1 MIEEALHYRSF
12 PLPKMSSLLPV
23 QVYGLKVPA
32 GDVMIPAIAD
42 FPATVSTRAP
52 AIFDLDIEI
61 GQLTSQLQF
70 RITMA
75 AIDPSAVPEHTG
87 TVNGDTKS
95 RATLKLV
102 YDASPGQDSDLDSD
116 EGSEEEEKLLKA
128 LLAGRE
134 SEDEDEDEEP
144 SSDDEE
150 ENGGPSDPSKTKKAR
165 KEAAMQ
171 QLMEALEA
179 QNEIEDE
186 MEVHKPT
193 KVNGVIKQP
202 KADNGKGK
210 GKATAQDLEDGK
222 LEDDTEDSIDGMEE
236 VVVCTLD
243 PEKVGDHCWTSFALG
258 SMLNMSV

>member
-1 MIEEALHYRSF
+1 
-12 PLPKMSSLLPV
+12 MSSLLSV

-42 FPATVSTRAP
+42 FPATVSTKVP
-52 AIFDLDIEI
+52 AAFVCSLEI
-61 GQLTSQLQF
+61 GQLTIQLQF

-75 AIDPSAVPEHTG
+75 AIDPSAAPEHTG
-87 TVNGDTKS
+87 NVNGDTKS

-102 YDASPGQDSDLDSD
+102 YDTNPGEDSDLDSD
-116 EGSEEEEKLLKA
+116 EGTEEEEELLKA

-150 ENGGPSDPSKTKKAR
+150 VNGGPSDPSKTKKAR

-171 QLMEALEA
+171 QLLEALET

-193 KVNGVIKQP
+193 KVNGVIKQS
-202 KADNGKGK
+202 KDDNGKGK
-210 GKATAQDLEDGK
+210 GKATAQDLEDDN
-222 LEDDTEDSIDGMEE
+222 LEDDSEDSIDGMEE

-243 PEKVGDHCWTSFALG
+243 PEKVRNQC
-258 SMLNMSV
+258 

>member
-1 MIEEALHYRSF
+1 
-12 PLPKMSSLLPV
+12 
-23 QVYGLKVPA
+23 
-32 GDVMIPAIAD
+32 
-42 FPATVSTRAP
+42 
-52 AIFDLDIEI
+52 
-61 GQLTSQLQF
+61 
-70 RITMA
+70 MA
-75 AIDPSAVPEHTG
+75 AIDPSAAPEHTG
-87 TVNGDTKS
+87 TLNGDTKS

-102 YDASPGQDSDLDSD
+102 YDANPGQDSDFDSD
-116 EGSEEEEKLLKA
+116 EGSDEEEDYLKA

-171 QLMEALEA
+171 QLMEALET
-179 QNEIEDE
+179 QNENEDE
-186 MEVHKPT
+186 MEVHKSA
-193 KVNGVIKQP
+193 KVNGVIKQS
-202 KADNGKGK
+202 KVNNGKGK
-210 GKATAQDLEDGK
+210 GKATAEDLEDEN

-243 PEKVGDHCWTSFALG
+243 PEKVGNHCRTFFALG